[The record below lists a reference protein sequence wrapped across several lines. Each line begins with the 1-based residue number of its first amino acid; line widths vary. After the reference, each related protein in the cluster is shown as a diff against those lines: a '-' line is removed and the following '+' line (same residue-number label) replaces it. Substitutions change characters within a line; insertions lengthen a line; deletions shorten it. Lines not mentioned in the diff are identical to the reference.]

1 MSVEAIFEGL
11 KRIQL
16 HLVQRVSELGPE
28 ELQLRSSAQ
37 SWPIWAIVS
46 HIAGARVYWLCHVFK
61 EPGAE
66 RTPFTDPSGE
76 GWEDR
81 LDVPRERGEL
91 MFALES
97 SWSVVESCLQGWTPE
112 MLGATFTREISGS
125 IQHHTRQ
132 SVLTRIATHDA
143 FHCGEISIL
152 LDGSGFASLDPW
164 SSLA

>member
-66 RTPFTDPSGE
+66 RTPFTDPFGE
-76 GWEDR
+76 GWGDR
-81 LDVPRERGEL
+81 LAVPRERGEL
-91 MFALES
+91 MFAPES

-112 MLGATFTREISGS
+112 MLGATFT
-125 IQHHTRQ
+125 
-132 SVLTRIATHDA
+132 
-143 FHCGEISIL
+143 
-152 LDGSGFASLDPW
+152 
-164 SSLA
+164 